1 MVDKGRRM
9 AIISASEMALKQLPR
24 QGGQQRR
31 TALEPG
37 RWHSPIS
44 GLTTLAFVADRAS
57 FALSKDSI
65 DSPED
70 KAALLEAAELLD
82 AALEGEEKLR
92 KREFGAAAAHQFS
105 SLAWTARALSG
116 LANVGPVQASS
127 DIEEVIRALSKTLK
141 QLERGERVDDE
152 EWVGVAN
159 RFFGRLTE
167 LVLASARQ
175 VTDSVAV
182 RGEWTEPVRPA

>member
-1 MVDKGRRM
+1 VD
-9 AIISASEMALKQLPR
+9 S
-24 QGGQQRR
+24 
-31 TALEPG
+31 PG
-37 RWHSPIS
+37 
-44 GLTTLAFVADRAS
+44 DRA
-57 FALSKDSI
+57 ALR
-65 DSPED
+65 
-70 KAALLEAAELLD
+70 EAAKLLD

-92 KREFGAAAAHQFS
+92 KREFGAAAAHQFN

-116 LANVGPVQASS
+116 LANVGPVQASP
-127 DIEEVIRALSKTLK
+127 DIEQVIRALSKTLK

-167 LVLASARQ
+167 LVLASTCQ